1 MEKSNLTRTWGIAA
15 IIIAAVVI
23 LAGLGLWITIPAKAQ
38 QNPPCCPAVTI
49 QWQPQSIL
57 ESVVSARIIEDN
69 KAILNGLQAL
79 AKNAQLSPE
88 EMTTYVGNTYL
99 RHPRLLTKEG
109 WVEGWENVLPKLK
122 TIIAQGSHPAIQSV
136 SALIIYQ
143 AYANAPT
150 PDKDIDARI
159 QVRMTFSASPGDQYH
174 RGRTAP
180 LSSVRVG
187 AGDLSL
193 ISTKE
198 EPADKDQEIDRQGHD
213 NNNVDGAIDPPDQR
227 KALTRPAG
235 VDLGENEEQHERQ
248 KSGQPRSHGPAIIA
262 SMPVTHN

>member
-159 QVRMTFSASPGDQYH
+159 QVRMTFSASPG
-174 RGRTAP
+174 TNIIE
-180 LSSVRVG
+180 G
-187 AGDLSL
+187 ALRHSRPCV
-193 ISTKE
+193 S
-198 EPADKDQEIDRQGHD
+198 EPGI
-213 NNNVDGAIDPPDQR
+213 
-227 KALTRPAG
+227 
-235 VDLGENEEQHERQ
+235 
-248 KSGQPRSHGPAIIA
+248 
-262 SMPVTHN
+262 